1 VEAEVGGLLSKF
13 KAIRDLAREVKE
25 EDYPDREVIKSLIS
39 EYNSTITLVGSII
52 RDASKLIHLLPPIYI
67 QGTISEAMISTRAK
81 SILNTIEIRCQGA
94 IGALERII
102 SPLSKEDSDR
112 ISSLKVQVK
121 KLSDKLPNIY
131 FEMNMEE
138 AIEECEKGHFLASA
152 LISGRVII
160 YTLSKIP
167 GKEIDD
173 KIKTLIE
180 KEVINK
186 ERKDVI
192 ELVMKAAKKA
202 RNFFSHNIEITP
214 PPSDAL
220 SLLGDA
226 VNLLELYIKLHKI
239 MSQT

>member
-1 VEAEVGGLLSKF
+1 
-13 KAIRDLAREVKE
+13 
-25 EDYPDREVIKSLIS
+25 
-39 EYNSTITLVGSII
+39 
-52 RDASKLIHLLPPIYI
+52 
-67 QGTISEAMISTRAK
+67 MISTRAK

-121 KLSDKLPNIY
+121 KLSAKLPNIY
-131 FEMNMEE
+131 FEMNMEK
-138 AIEECEKGHFLASA
+138 AIEECEHGHFLASA

-160 YTLSKIP
+160 YVLNKIP
-167 GKEIDD
+167 GKEMDD

-202 RNFFSHNIEITP
+202 RNFFSHNIEIMP
-214 PPSDAL
+214 SPSDAL
-220 SLLGDA
+220 SLLGDT
-226 VNLLELYIKLHKI
+226 VNLLELYIKLHNT
-239 MSQT
+239 MS